1 MDVLVQTLL
10 EKEVLEK
17 EEFEKL
23 IKESTNKSGKSLKDK
38 QSRS

>member
-23 IKESTNKSGKSLKDK
+23 MKESDNKAENP
-38 QSRS
+38 

>member
-23 IKESTNKSGKSLKDK
+23 MKESDNKAEKSLKDK
-38 QSRS
+38 QPRS